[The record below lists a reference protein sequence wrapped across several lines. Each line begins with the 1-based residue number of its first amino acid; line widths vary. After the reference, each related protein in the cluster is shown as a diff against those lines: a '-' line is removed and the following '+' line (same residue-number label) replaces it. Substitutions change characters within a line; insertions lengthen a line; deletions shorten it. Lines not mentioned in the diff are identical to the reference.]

1 MAEENDATNRR
12 REAKLALGG
21 EKLAEK
27 EKLEDKRR
35 REAILSMEGE
45 AHRARRES
53 REASMQ
59 AAVASEKASAEA
71 GAKATAEAQA
81 QTARNAAERARLE
94 EAALNAESERRGK
107 IAQAGA
113 RTDALKTSTTKL
125 SSLRTIK
132 TDMARAVKDEGLS
145 LSKIATLQATRA
157 RNTGEIVGADDR
169 SRLWVTLSVLVV
181 LLASG
186 GLFYRWWQSQQAIA
200 PAVTAPQPIV
210 KALFPADVDRGID
223 AATLGS
229 PNQARTAL
237 QTLASTV
244 NAQPGLVNLYFY
256 KAAEPLTFA
265 QTVAT
270 LGLTL
275 PDNLTRHLR
284 DTFMLGIYDNGEI
297 KNRFLILQTSFF
309 DQAWSAMLDWER
321 YMPSDLAAML
331 ETTSTKQAE
340 WSDRVVRNK
349 DVRVAR
355 DSAGNTVML
364 YGFLDEQTILIT
376 RNNETFIKVFER
388 LIDQS

>member
-81 QTARNAAERARLE
+81 QTARASAERARLE

-157 RNTGEIVGADDR
+157 HNTGEIVGADDR

-200 PAVTAPQPIV
+200 PTVTAPQPIV

-223 AATLGS
+223 ASTLGS

-321 YMPSDLAAML
+321 YMPSDLTAML

-355 DSAGNTVML
+355 DNSGNIVML